1 MTDEND
7 SQQCQYICPRKQRRC
22 KMLITNPISTHC
34 MEHLLH
40 DPDLDDSTKSSL
52 RIPCPINPTHSIS
65 PYDLKR
71 HLTKCNQR
79 QIILGPFHR
88 PNCNSGAEE
97 ENHEDYPNI
106 LQEISDV
113 ELKEFVVRLND
124 IHDRF
129 VAQPVEIH
137 SKELNFH
144 LANVKLDELGQR
156 ARKHLE
162 QIGSLI
168 AQLVHFDLL
177 HGHTCY
183 VEMGAG
189 RGQLS
194 HELHA
199 CLKEH
204 DDVHFA
210 LIERDHQ
217 RYRYDAHHRLEKHG
231 PKFERYRLDI
241 RDLFLSE
248 LPCLR
253 EIEPPLDVVVISK
266 HLCGGATDLAL
277 RSSSDAQR
285 ISGRIRAIVIAL
297 CCHHRLMWNEY
308 VGKEFF
314 HRIHLTPKD
323 FSLIR
328 TLTSW
333 CTSENRHRPP
343 EDGKRSTIDGISLQ
357 NLSSTSI
364 NRSNYSKQRLFSIEE
379 QEEIGLKCKRILD
392 WGRIEYLKSNRF
404 DAHLKVYASKSITL
418 ENIVLVATPQSNLV

>member
-1 MTDEND
+1 MTDENN
-7 SQQCQYICPRKQRRC
+7 SQRCQYICPRKQRQC
-22 KMLITNPISTHC
+22 KMLITNPVSTHC
-34 MEHLLH
+34 MEHLIF
-40 DPDLDDSTKSSL
+40 DPDLDESIKQSL
-52 RIPCPINPTHSIS
+52 RIPCPINPAHTIS
-65 PYDLKR
+65 PHDLKR
-71 HLTKCNQR
+71 HIRKCNQR
-79 QIILGPFHR
+79 PIILGPFHR
-88 PNCNSGAEE
+88 PNCNSGLETDE
-97 ENHEDYPNI
+97 HEDYPNI
-106 LQEISDV
+106 LQEISDD
-113 ELKEFVVRLND
+113 ELKEFIVRLND
-124 IHDRF
+124 LHDHL

-137 SKELNFH
+137 PTELNFH
-144 LANVKLDELGQR
+144 LAHVKLDELGQR

-168 AQLVHFDLL
+168 GQLVHFDLL

-231 PKFERYRLDI
+231 PKFERFRLDI

-253 EIEPPLDVVVISK
+253 EIQPPLDVVIISK

-277 RSSSDAQR
+277 RSASDAQR
-285 ISGRIRAIVIAL
+285 ISGQIRAIVIAL

-314 HRIHLTPKD
+314 RRVHLTPKD

-328 TLTSW
+328 SLTSW
-333 CTSENRHRPP
+333 CTSDNLYRPP
-343 EDGKRSTIDGISLQ
+343 QDGKRSTIDGISLQ
-357 NLSSTSI
+357 NLSATPIDRSI
-364 NRSNYSKQRLFSIEE
+364 YSKQRLFSVDE
-379 QEEIGLKCKRILD
+379 QEKIGLKSKRILD

-404 DAHLKVYASKSITL
+404 DAHLKVYASKNITL
-418 ENIVLVATPQSNLV
+418 ENIALVATPQSNIV

>member
-1 MTDEND
+1 M
-7 SQQCQYICPRKQRRC
+7 
-22 KMLITNPISTHC
+22 
-34 MEHLLH
+34 
-40 DPDLDDSTKSSL
+40 
-52 RIPCPINPTHSIS
+52 
-65 PYDLKR
+65 KR

-79 QIILGPFHR
+79 PIILGPFHR
-88 PNCNSGAEE
+88 PNCNSGAED
-97 ENHEDYPNI
+97 ENHDDYPNI
-106 LQEISDV
+106 LQEISDA
-113 ELKEFVVRLND
+113 ELKEFVIRLND

-144 LANVKLDELGQR
+144 LANVKLDELGHR

-248 LPCLR
+248 LSCLR

-277 RSSSDAQR
+277 RSSTDAQR

-314 HRIHLTPKD
+314 RRIHLTPKD

-333 CTSENRHRPP
+333 CTSENRHRPA
-343 EDGKRSTIDGISLQ
+343 EDGKRSTIGNEKLQ
-357 NLSSTSI
+357 KKKK
-364 NRSNYSKQRLFSIEE
+364 RFCFSIE
-379 QEEIGLKCKRILD
+379 
-392 WGRIEYLKSNRF
+392 NF
-404 DAHLKVYASKSITL
+404 V
-418 ENIVLVATPQSNLV
+418 